1 MVTGLTEF
9 KFPSNF
15 ANSSLGSAEAEN
27 VLARIPDLV
36 NKAVKWFEG
45 EFNRADALEKRKREV
60 SLRKMMV
67 SSVKQSET
75 FIGTNAM

>member
-1 MVTGLTEF
+1 MLTGLSQF
-9 KFPSNF
+9 QFPPNF
-15 ANSSLGSAEAEN
+15 ANSSLGSTEAEN

-45 EFNRADALEKRKREV
+45 EFNRADASEKRKREIL
-60 SLRKMMV
+60 LRKMMV